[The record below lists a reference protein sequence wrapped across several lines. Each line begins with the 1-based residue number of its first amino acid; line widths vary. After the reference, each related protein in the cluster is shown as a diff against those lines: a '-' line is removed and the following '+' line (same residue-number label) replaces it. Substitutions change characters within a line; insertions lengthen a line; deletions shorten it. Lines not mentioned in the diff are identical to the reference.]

1 MRTELQRE
9 RFAGLRQTGL
19 LSSDAPHKLHG
30 GRLAGVVDARHSPL
44 DDHTDC
50 QTVSTQYPSRRA
62 RAALTSDCLLC
73 ARGTC
78 LEPILTASFGPTWS
92 ALVAQ
97 SALIFSPTAGSVAA
111 VLQATPDMTPEDG
124 IRK

>member
-30 GRLAGVVDARHSPL
+30 GRHSPL

-97 SALIFSPTAGSVAA
+97 SALIFSPTAGRVAA